1 MNKKLS
7 TAISDIYALTGLNIF
22 LLDKNNRIEPSLY
35 NELSIGRMMDEVEH
49 KPFSRICLLEAE
61 EVYLYVITNGKTT
74 VFIGPVSHHE
84 LSSIEVH
91 SFKKNHPMSTSMLS
105 GCKEKSVYSAIS
117 LLSLVILKKGISL
130 SEIISEFSLPAD
142 SADNRYS
149 QKEFLDEQIDS
160 AESFNLNHSSQREQ
174 QFVELVKSGNTNEL
188 IKMLED
194 SVLLFPSPVSDKRKN
209 YEYMV
214 VSLVTVLC
222 RAAISG
228 GAPANLA
235 FSQSDVYLKLISE
248 CKTLDEINNVAHDAA
263 ITFTNMVASNQSVG
277 DYSLTSARCR
287 KLIHSQLL
295 NPVTL
300 SSLAKELSVSKEYLA
315 SSFKKDFG
323 ITVTDY
329 INKKKSELACRLLS
343 DTSYSVQEIAA
354 YLCYNSTSYFIKVF
368 KDNIGVTPRK
378 YALKFA
384 ETIF

>member
-22 LLDKNNRIEPSLY
+22 VLEKNNRIEPSLY
-35 NELSIGRMMDEVEH
+35 NELSIGRLIDETVH
-49 KPFSRICLLEAE
+49 KSFSRKCLLEAE

-84 LSSIEVH
+84 LNSKEVH
-91 SFKKNHPMSTSMLS
+91 TYKKRYPISTSMLS
-105 GCKEKSVYSAIS
+105 MCKEKSVYSAIS
-117 LLSLVILKKGISL
+117 LLSLVILKKEISL
-130 SEIISEFSLPAD
+130 SEIISDFSLPAGGK
-142 SADNRYS
+142 YS

-160 AESFNLNHSSQREQ
+160 AETFNLNHSSQREQ
-174 QFVELVKSGNTNEL
+174 QFIELVKSGNTNEVR
-188 IKMLED
+188 KMLED
-194 SVLLFPSPVSDKRKN
+194 TVFLFPSPVSDKRKN

-248 CKTLDEINNVAHDAA
+248 CNTTDEINNVAHDAA
-263 ITFTNMVASNQSVG
+263 ITFTNMVASNQNIG

-368 KDNIGVTPRK
+368 KENVGITPGN
-378 YALKFA
+378 YALEFA
-384 ETIF
+384 GTIH